1 LRVLHLTSSFPRF
14 EQDPVAPFLLDL
26 ARAQVEAGL
35 EVEVLAPHDWGL
47 PASERLAGITVR
59 RFRYAPS
66 RLEVLAYRGGIL
78 ARARGARVFLLPG
91 FLAAFAAAAVTAT
104 GRFRPNVLH
113 AHWWMPAGLAGLFA
127 SGLSGVPLVIT
138 VHGTDLHLARSL
150 GLRVLARAVLRRAAV
165 VGAVSKALQGQVAEV
180 LRASPEYIL
189 VLRMPVTPQ
198 GSLSPL
204 PPHPPV
210 RVVAAGRLVPEKGF
224 EVLIEAVRI
233 LAAEGLDL
241 TVDIV
246 GDGPG
251 AGRLEALAQAADGRV
266 RVISPLAPSEFRS
279 RIERA
284 HALVAPSLREGMGLV
299 ALEAL
304 AHGRP
309 VIASRTGGLPEAVAD
324 GEDGLLVPPGDPRAL
339 AEAIRQLPLPP
350 PRGTSLERHLPEKVA
365 GGHARAYRA
374 ASQAPTSRWR
384 PWGWLGA
391 ALGIA
396 ILIALAISVGR
407 DWPVIR
413 EAWSRSNPPLLALAV
428 AAYLVAEA
436 GFGIGASLALR
447 AMKAKVGVIR
457 AAAGFWVAQTA
468 KNLPGAVWPAVARA
482 GVASR
487 WGVRPRRAL
496 AWLLVEALTA
506 SGAGLAVGAAALAS
520 SGTLAANGVL
530 PPRLW
535 AAVAITGALAP
546 FAVLHRK
553 SPMRSLTRRVVGD
566 LPGPAE
572 LLSPFATYFAVWAVQ
587 GLAFALLAGALVPL
601 DAAALLIVG
610 GAAAVAWVIGFLA
623 VPVPA
628 GLGVREAVA
637 IFLLSPVLPAAVTL
651 SLAIGARLISTLIQ
665 AGLAAAGLLILR
677 RHG

>member
-26 ARAQVEAGL
+26 ARAQIEAGL
-35 EVEVLAPHDWGL
+35 EVEVLSPHDRGL
-47 PASERLAGITVR
+47 PVEERLAGIAVR

-78 ARARGARVFLLPG
+78 ARARGPRVLLLPG
-91 FLAAFAAAAVTAT
+91 FVAAFAGAAVTAA
-104 GRFRPNVLH
+104 GRFRPDVLH

-127 SGLSGVPLVIT
+127 SRLIGVPLVIT
-138 VHGTDLHLARSL
+138 VHGTDLHLARSV
-150 GLRVLARAVLRRAAV
+150 GLRMLARAVLRRAAV
-165 VGAVSKALQGQVAEV
+165 VGAVSEALQAQVAGV
-180 LRASPEYIL
+180 LEASPEYIP

-198 GSLSPL
+198 GPPSPF

-224 EVLIEAVRI
+224 EVLIEAARI

-241 TVDIV
+241 TVEIV

-251 AGRLEALAQAADGRV
+251 ARRLEALAQEADGRV
-266 RVISPLAPSEFRS
+266 RLTSSIAPSELGS
-279 RIERA
+279 HIERA

-304 AHGRP
+304 SYGRP

-324 GEDGLLVPPGDPRAL
+324 GEDGLLVPPGDAQAL
-339 AEAIRQLPLPP
+339 ARAIRQLPLPP
-350 PRGTSLERHLPEKVA
+350 PRGASLKKHLPEEVA
-365 GGHARAYRA
+365 KGHARVYQE
-374 ASQAPTSRWR
+374 ASQIPAPRWT

-396 ILIALAISVGR
+396 ILIALAVGVAR

-413 EAWSRSNPPLLALAV
+413 EAWKGSSPPLLTLAV
-428 AAYLVAEA
+428 AVYLVAEI
-436 GFGIGASLALR
+436 GFGIGASMVLR
-447 AMKAKVGVIR
+447 AMRTRVGLFR
-457 AAAGFWVAQTA
+457 AAAAFWVAQTA

-496 AWLLVEALTA
+496 AWLLIESLTA

-520 SGTLAANGVL
+520 SATLTAKGAV
-530 PPRLW
+530 PRWLW
-535 AAVAITGALAP
+535 VTVAIIAGLAP
-546 FAVLHRK
+546 FVVLHPI
-553 SPMRSLTRRVVGD
+553 SPLRALTRRVVGD
-566 LPGPAE
+566 LPGPLE
-572 LLSPFATYFAVWAVQ
+572 LLPSFAAYSWVWAAQ
-587 GLAFALLAGALVPL
+587 GLAFAILARALLPL
-601 DAAALLIVG
+601 DTFSLFSVG
-610 GAAAVAWVIGFLA
+610 GAAAVAWVVGFLA
-623 VPVPA
+623 IPVPA

-637 IFLLSPVLPAAVTL
+637 IFLLSPVLPASITL
-651 SLAIGARLISTLIQ
+651 SMAIGARLISSLIQ
-665 AGLAAAGLLILR
+665 TGLAAAGLLILR
-677 RHG
+677 RQS